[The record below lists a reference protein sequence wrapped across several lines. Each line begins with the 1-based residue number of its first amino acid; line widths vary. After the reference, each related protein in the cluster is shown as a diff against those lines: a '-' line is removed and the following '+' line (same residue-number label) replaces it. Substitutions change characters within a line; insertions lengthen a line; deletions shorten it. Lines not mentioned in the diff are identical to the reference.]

1 MSMYYFVIKERFVK
15 ENASKYYKTT
25 KEFFNLMTNT
35 WIHWPKSPQGSQKHN
50 PINLQKPI
58 IAALLFMASNQID
71 LLNMI

>member
-35 WIHWPKSPQGSQKHN
+35 
-50 PINLQKPI
+50 
-58 IAALLFMASNQID
+58 
-71 LLNMI
+71 